1 MLVRYFRNPVLL
13 KVVGT
18 VVALS
23 FLLVLVGY
31 RNMVRV
37 VLPVLVVLIL
47 FVFVRRYVVGRRNK
61 LTRVEE
67 EYLEKRFYKH

>member
-61 LTRVEE
+61 LTKVEE

>member
-1 MLVRYFRNPVLL
+1 MLVKYFRNPILL

-18 VVALS
+18 IVALA
-23 FLLVLVGY
+23 FLLALIGY
-31 RNMVRV
+31 KNMIRV

-47 FVFVRRYVVGRRNK
+47 FVLVRRYVVGRRNK

>member
-47 FVFVRRYVVGRRNK
+47 FVFVRRYIVGRRNK

>member
-1 MLVRYFRNPVLL
+1 VLVRYFRNPVLL

>member
-1 MLVRYFRNPVLL
+1 VLVRYFRNPVLL

-47 FVFVRRYVVGRRNK
+47 FVFVRRYIVGRRNK

>member
-1 MLVRYFRNPVLL
+1 MLVKYFRNPILL

-18 VVALS
+18 VVTLS

-47 FVFVRRYVVGRRNK
+47 FVFLRRYVAGRRNK
-61 LTRVEE
+61 LTKVEE

>member
-1 MLVRYFRNPVLL
+1 VLVKYFRNPVLL

-18 VVALS
+18 TVALA

-31 RNMVRV
+31 RNMIRV
-37 VLPVLVVLIL
+37 VLPGLVVLIL
-47 FVFVRRYVVGRRNK
+47 FVFLRRYVVGRRNK
-61 LTRVEE
+61 LTKVEE

>member
-1 MLVRYFRNPVLL
+1 VLVKYFRNPVLL

-18 VVALS
+18 TVALA

-31 RNMVRV
+31 RTMIRV
-37 VLPVLVVLIL
+37 VLPGLVVLIL

-61 LTRVEE
+61 LTKVEE

>member
-1 MLVRYFRNPVLL
+1 VLVKYFRNPVLL

-18 VVALS
+18 TVALA

-31 RNMVRV
+31 RNMIRV
-37 VLPVLVVLIL
+37 VLPGLVVLIL

-61 LTRVEE
+61 LTKVEE

>member
-1 MLVRYFRNPVLL
+1 MLVKYFRNPILL

-18 VVALS
+18 VVTLS

-47 FVFVRRYVVGRRNK
+47 FVFVRRYVVGRRDK
-61 LTRVEE
+61 LTKVEE

>member
-1 MLVRYFRNPVLL
+1 MLVKYFRHPVLL

-31 RNMVRV
+31 RNMVRFI
-37 VLPVLVVLIL
+37 LPVLIVLIL
-47 FVFVRRYVVGRRNK
+47 FVFVRRYLVGRRNR
-61 LTRVEE
+61 LTKVEE